1 MISRRGFI
9 KTLVAGALS
18 IYSVKKVN
26 AGFDDGRVL
35 NLYNI
40 HTAESIKIR
49 YFEQG
54 QYDLNA
60 LQKINHFLRCHFT
73 NEVKEIDLKLL
84 DLIYNIHKVFGIDRQ
99 IHVVSGY
106 RSLQY
111 NEYLR
116 SLGRRVSK
124 NSLHLLGLA
133 ADIFIPGVDNYELF
147 RTAKAFES
155 GGVGHYPEFV
165 HIDTGRKR
173 YW

>member
-9 KTLVAGALS
+9 KTVIAGALS
-18 IYSVKKVN
+18 IYSSKKVSATMMEN
-26 AGFDDGRVL
+26 RYL
-35 NLYNI
+35 SLYNI
-40 HTAESIKIR
+40 HTKENISIR

-54 QYDLNA
+54 VYKPDA
-60 LQKINHFLRCHFT
+60 LQKINYFLRCHFT
-73 NEVKEIDLKLL
+73 NEVKEIDIKLL
-84 DLIYNIHKVFGIDRQ
+84 DLIFGIHKIFGFDKQ

-106 RSLQY
+106 RSLEY

-133 ADIFIPGVDNYELF
+133 ADIFIPGISNHELY
-147 RTAKAFES
+147 KAATSFEA
-155 GGVGHYPEFV
+155 GGVGHYSEFV